1 MPHRQSHLHF
11 GCQGDARALHA
22 QRTANPIHD
31 ERFEIRPCFE
41 REHMTEQRQA
51 EIGILDSS
59 MPMSEPDS
67 HIQDNCAF
75 VPEMPWAYQMRS
87 RRPAAYSRA

>member
-1 MPHRQSHLHF
+1 MLSSLRIAWLTALGVKCNSSAASLKDPVRAAASK
-11 GCQGDARALHA
+11 AR
-22 QRTANPIHD
+22 I
-31 ERFEIRPCFE
+31 
-41 REHMTEQRQA
+41 A

-59 MPMSEPDS
+59 IPMSEPDS

-87 RRPAAYSRA
+87 RRSAAYKRRRER